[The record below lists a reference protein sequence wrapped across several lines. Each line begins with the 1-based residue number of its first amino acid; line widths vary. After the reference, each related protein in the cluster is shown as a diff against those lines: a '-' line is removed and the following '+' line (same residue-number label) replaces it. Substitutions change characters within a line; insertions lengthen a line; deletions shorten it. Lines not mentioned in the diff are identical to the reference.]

1 MLPRNNVKI
10 FSSIEKLWDYCL
22 LCPLCKN
29 PERHLE
35 LTVGPD
41 EHFEIKEWKKVAAHL
56 QIDCDFRYDREDKSS
71 PAGSYT
77 ASYLVDCQQNSYKM
91 LAAGPDQVI
100 ADKATEVEFF
110 FYIFAECKAC
120 NYSYLNTSDLEFN
133 NGSVSNIQ
141 PVRESL
147 YLFQDNDEYRII
159 LEYDENVMV
168 VVPPPLQAE
177 SETRGIILPL
187 ADLDFSQTNKVIE
200 KLKLWILF
208 S

>member
-1 MLPRNNVKI
+1 VLPRNNVKI

-41 EHFEIKEWKKVAAHL
+41 EHFEIKEWKKIAAQL
-56 QIDCDFRYDREDKSS
+56 QIDCDFRYDREDKNS

-133 NGSVSNIQ
+133 NVEKIISNIQ
-141 PVRESL
+141 LDRESL
-147 YLFQDNDEYRII
+147 CLSQDENKYRII
-159 LEYDENVMV
+159 LAHDANDML
-168 VVPPPLQAE
+168 VVPYKKKGLH
-177 SETRGIILPL
+177 LPL
-187 ADLDFSQTNKVIE
+187 TDLDLSNPGKVIE

>member
-1 MLPRNNVKI
+1 VKI

-41 EHFEIKEWKKVAAHL
+41 EHFEIKEWKKIAAHL

-133 NGSVSNIQ
+133 NVEKSIDNIQ
-141 PVRESL
+141 LDRESL
-147 YLFQDNDEYRII
+147 YLFQDNNGYRIT
-159 LEYDENVMV
+159 LDYDENVMV
-168 VVPPPLQAE
+168 VVPPPLQEE
-177 SETRGIILPL
+177 SETRGITLPL
-187 ADLDFSQTNKVIE
+187 IELDISNPTKTIS
-200 KLKLWILF
+200 KIKTWILF